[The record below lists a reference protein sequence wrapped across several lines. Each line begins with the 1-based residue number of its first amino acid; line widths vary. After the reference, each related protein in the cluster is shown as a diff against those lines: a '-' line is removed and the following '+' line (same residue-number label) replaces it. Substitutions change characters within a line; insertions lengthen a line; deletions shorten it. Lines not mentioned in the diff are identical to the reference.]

1 MKELPCRHLLDQSQQ
16 WQHLNNLWNLLKVNN
31 KDTRTLLLT
40 LSRFHTLVWCF
51 HCWLWPRKCRQGISK
66 ETNNNL
72 NIAKN
77 VKDGWMIS
85 LLFCSLIWLR
95 AFFHVCECS
104 TKYSAGSYQFKFNNE
119 NTRTMC
125 EICKKPLPILK
136 KSWMWQ

>member
-95 AFFHVCECS
+95 AFFMFVSVLQNTQPAVTSLNS
-104 TKYSAGSYQFKFNNE
+104 TMKTPEQCVKSA
-119 NTRTMC
+119 
-125 EICKKPLPILK
+125 
-136 KSWMWQ
+136 KSRYLF